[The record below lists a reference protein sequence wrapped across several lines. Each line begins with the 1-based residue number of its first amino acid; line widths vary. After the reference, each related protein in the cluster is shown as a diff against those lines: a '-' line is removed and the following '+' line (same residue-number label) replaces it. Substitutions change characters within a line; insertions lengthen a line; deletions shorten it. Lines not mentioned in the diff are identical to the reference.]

1 MWWRPSTTTTSHN
14 SSKAVVSMH
23 VSHQWVICCEQP
35 LCVHNLLYR
44 GVLGHPL
51 TLNQT
56 SLLSAHCRHIIL
68 VGQDKREL
76 GALVFPDEDYLA
88 AAAAPA
94 GDAAGSSATPSSGAA
109 PGGGVLAGA
118 ALEEVLFKEV
128 ARLNSGRPDYHPEDH
143 IAHIKVGATC
153 GACH

>member
-1 MWWRPSTTTTSHN
+1 MSDNPHVYTTSCT
-14 SSKAVVSMH
+14 
-23 VSHQWVICCEQP
+23 QTCF
-35 LCVHNLLYR
+35 
-44 GVLGHPL
+44 GHPH

-56 SLLSAHCRHIIL
+56 SLLAAQCRHIIL

-76 GALVFPDEDYLA
+76 GALVFPDEEYLA

-94 GDAAGSSATPSSGAA
+94 EDAAGSSAAPSSGAA
-109 PGGGVLAGA
+109 PGGGALAGA

-143 IAHIKVGATC
+143 IAHIKVGAARR
-153 GACH
+153 ACARCLDAVSSTLRLTHNGKPVHSTVMS